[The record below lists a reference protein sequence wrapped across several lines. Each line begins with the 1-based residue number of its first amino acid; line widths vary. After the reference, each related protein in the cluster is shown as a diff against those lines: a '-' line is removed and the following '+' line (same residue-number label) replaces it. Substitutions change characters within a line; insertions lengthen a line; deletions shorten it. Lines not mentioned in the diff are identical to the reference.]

1 MIRANMEVLI
11 FTLEYIGWIQTLFL
25 WTRKISDF
33 WISTTPSDSPT
44 KMSQKSKNM
53 GSRDRQILEKIGF
66 YNLKTFMQN
75 GVNTVNDKLIFKIH
89 FLQNLSVTW
98 PHISRFLIYFRRRN
112 EMVKTKFKN
121 SKILKPKGIKFE
133 SNHSKCNL
141 ALYYACII
149 CTSDWSFSYPWL
161 RGFRCGL
168 ISNVSLC
175 LKLTFID
182 QGQRSTKKWTYTL
195 RHKVDQIHLV
205 EGWCSSVTNFRLIL
219 I

>member
-1 MIRANMEVLI
+1 MHWLDSSFVPMDFKNFGISKFDYTIRFAIENQSGI
-11 FTLEYIGWIQTLFL
+11 FF
-25 WTRKISDF
+25 DF
-33 WISTTPSDSPT
+33 WFIFDEKSDG
-44 KMSQKSKNM
+44 KDEIQEFEFLKS
-53 GSRDRQILEKIGF
+53 I
-66 YNLKTFMQN
+66 
-75 GVNTVNDKLIFKIH
+75 
-89 FLQNLSVTW
+89 
-98 PHISRFLIYFRRRN
+98 
-112 EMVKTKFKN
+112 
-121 SKILKPKGIKFE
+121 GIKFE
-133 SNHSKCNL
+133 CNHSKCNL